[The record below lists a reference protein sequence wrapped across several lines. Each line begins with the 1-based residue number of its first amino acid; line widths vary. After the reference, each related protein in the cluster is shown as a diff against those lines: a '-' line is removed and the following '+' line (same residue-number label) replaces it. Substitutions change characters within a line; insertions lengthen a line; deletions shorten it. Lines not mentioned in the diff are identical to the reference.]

1 MSDNLDQYLA
11 SEAAQGLMIDQ
22 GEFSLDPEKALEK
35 LSLFSL
41 PEPGLWV
48 VKMVQAAV
56 ASGAPEIRFTFE
68 RRKVKVK
75 FRPAED
81 WDAEELLTQ
90 LLTAQSPKES
100 SKRHLF
106 SGILGAALGFSEEI
120 AWMTQGKVVR
130 VTKSGPSL
138 EENPEAESFSFA
150 ARRPRRSAL
159 TSGLF
164 SSPIRY
170 LLRQTAQEYKSLISK
185 TTACPIKI
193 YVDGRLLGCSYQ
205 VTTTSLPPTKDYD
218 SESSDGR
225 KVLFAQIPVIGL
237 GRRSLPYPIDSA
249 PLDSVVNQDGAFESI
264 RRPVPADGPV
274 EAVVCVYGCLQR
286 ESRINF
292 VMDGV
297 TLQSSHLLTL
307 DDPQLNAVRLALEN
321 GKDNFVLDVY
331 VQVGWDD
338 LDLTQMAVRQ
348 QTYRPILMSC
358 LPEIVRALEDL
369 RIRCE
374 RSPWALSTEPP
385 EPRDAPGAS
394 MGAVLGAGFMS
405 LFIPHAIIL
414 AGACGG
420 FWLVSKAIEATGLTK
435 PLVKR
440 IEDYTHNKQTKE
452 LKARLDTVL
461 SRFELILS

>member
-1 MSDNLDQYLA
+1 MSGNLDQYLA

-56 ASGAPEIRFTFE
+56 ASGAPEIRFIFD
-68 RRKVKVK
+68 RRMVTVK
-75 FRPAED
+75 FQPAET
-81 WDAEELLTQ
+81 WDAEELLAQ
-90 LLTAQSPKES
+90 LLTGQSPKEP

-120 AWMTQGKVVR
+120 AWMTHGKVVR
-130 VTKSGPSL
+130 VSRSGPAT
-138 EENPEAESFSFA
+138 EENPDAESFSFA

-170 LLRQTAQEYKSLISK
+170 LFRQTAQEYKSLIDR
-185 TTACPIKI
+185 TTACPIKV

-205 VTTTSLPPTKDYD
+205 TLITSLPRVKDYD

-225 KVLFAQIPVIGL
+225 KVLFAQIPVTSL
-237 GRRSLPYPIDSA
+237 GRRSLPYPIDSS

-264 RRPVPADGPV
+264 RRPVPAEGPV

-292 VMDGV
+292 LMDGV
-297 TLQSSHLLTL
+297 VLESHVLFERE
-307 DDPQLNAVRLALEN
+307 DPQLNAVGLALEN

-331 VQVGWDD
+331 VEVGWED
-338 LDLTQMAVRQ
+338 LDLTQMAVREQ
-348 QTYRPILMSC
+348 PFRPIIMPC
-358 LPEIVRALEDL
+358 LPNIVEALKDL
-369 RIRCE
+369 RVRCE
-374 RSPWALSTEPP
+374 RAPWALSTEPP
-385 EPRDAPGAS
+385 DPRDSPGAS
-394 MGAVLGAGFMS
+394 VGAVLGIGFMS
-405 LFIPHAIIL
+405 MFIPHAIIL

-420 FWLVSKAIEATGLTK
+420 FWMISKAVQATGITK
-435 PLVKR
+435 PMVKR

-452 LKARLDTVL
+452 LKARVDVIL
-461 SRFELILS
+461 SRFEKILS